1 MKNTDDFLL
10 TQTIT
15 VGQAKQWI
23 TDKDDQA
30 KEALT
35 NFIYHRFYNRYIKH
49 VKSMDSGFLKMA
61 VCCLMI
67 ETIESFKQ
75 GKKNTKPTG
84 MGKKMF
90 EDFFKS
96 EKSNFP
102 EFESIYKEFYYNIRC
117 GILHQAETTN
127 GWRILRSGKI
137 LDKTNKTINSEMFV
151 KALEKSLQDYK
162 TVLDNSTFTE
172 VIWQNAVKKIK
183 YICENCKVSS

>member
-15 VGQAKQWI
+15 VGQIRQWI
-23 TDKDDQA
+23 ADKDDPA

-35 NFIYHRFYNRYIKH
+35 DFIYHRFYNRYIKH

-67 ETIESFKQ
+67 ETLESFKQ
-75 GKKNTKPTG
+75 GLKDTKAQG
-84 MGKKMF
+84 GKKMF
-90 EDFFKS
+90 KEFFKG

-102 EFESIYKEFYYNIRC
+102 DFESIYEEFYSNIRC

-127 GWRILRSGKI
+127 GWRILRAGMI
-137 LDKTNKTINSEMFV
+137 LDKTNKTINAEIFV
-151 KALEKSLQDYK
+151 KALEKSLLDYK

-172 VIWQNAVKKIK
+172 VIWQNAVQKIQ
-183 YICENCKVSS
+183 YICENCKVIS